1 MHPTP
6 RLPILL
12 LLLLLAVPSTAT
24 AVAAP
29 TCHGRS
35 AGTYCIGPPYPVLNL
50 NHTILTCT
58 APTSAGTAAVCP
70 DGYYCDRDGTGLPE
84 GKAACEAMSSA
95 TISLT
100 ARPRGQGG
108 MLVNETCNDGHLP
121 GCDCQCCHRSHNVD
135 TRHCCGG
142 GNCEAC
148 CPMQRPQGARAGAA
162 ADAAALRAAGTKA
175 GLGLPLMDCR
185 FPASQSPSVRIL
197 VSNGANVTAKIRV
210 FDYSIDP
217 SPVIHQDCGV
227 LLPLG
232 GGGGGAGGDQLMLI
246 ISAANTSSLL
256 FSYKGKTLENFTTYL
271 YPQPP
276 TGTWPANYTI
286 ATPYPS
292 LHHPLA
298 KD

>member
-1 MHPTP
+1 MN
-6 RLPILL
+6 PIF
-12 LLLLLAVPSTAT
+12 LLLLAVPSATTA
-24 AVAAP
+24 AAP
-29 TCHGRS
+29 TCHGRP
-35 AGTYCIGPPYPVLNL
+35 AGKYCIGPPYPVLNL

-58 APTSAGTAAVCP
+58 TPTSTGTAAVCP
-70 DGYYCDRDGTGLPE
+70 DGYYCDRDGTSLPE
-84 GKAACEAMSSA
+84 GKAACEVMSS
-95 TISLT
+95 
-100 ARPRGQGG
+100 GGGG
-108 MLVNETCNDGHLP
+108 MLVTETCNDGHQP
-121 GCDCQCCHRSHNVD
+121 GGCDCQCCHRSQNVD

-148 CPMQRPQGARAGAA
+148 CPMPRPQGARARARAA
-162 ADAAALRAAGTKA
+162 ADAAALQAARTKE

-185 FPASQSPSVRIL
+185 FPASQSPSARIL

-210 FDYSIDP
+210 FDYSVDP
-217 SPVIHQDCGV
+217 SPVIYQDCGV

-256 FSYKGKTLENFTTYL
+256 FSYKGKSLENITTEL
-271 YPQPP
+271 YPHPP

-292 LHHPLA
+292 LHHPVV